1 MNKYYVE
8 IYFLKFDG
16 GKNLIF
22 VGHGLNEEALLIIL
36 DKYNGMNFRI
46 LIDAEVRE
54 NGNNDQ
60 RNAD

>member
-1 MNKYYVE
+1 MNRYYVE

-16 GKNLIF
+16 DKNLIF

-46 LIDAEVRE
+46 LIDLEDNE
-54 NGNNDQ
+54 NGNND
-60 RNAD
+60 